1 MKFFP
6 EIDEHFYDKFRT
18 YQLIKGD
25 TLLGVSQKLNIET
38 SELRRYHNRYCDE
51 RDLIEKDF
59 KGHTR
64 FLILAPEKTEATV
77 AKPPSP
83 KSQNVNFGSNTT
95 LPFFPKHIQ
104 KDYSVEYIFK
114 TQDLTE
120 KLEMGIRVKWLNTDV
135 NHYHLIEIRKSVN
148 LFVNNNIP
156 NTIMDE
162 IDAKMVQV
170 LYPLQIIVDP
180 CGKYIDVFNDKEI
193 RSRWENKK
201 MELLKDYENGIIPMY
216 LKNCQLALE
225 SAESLFQLLNS
236 DYFLRS
242 FFNGINTSYTDDGI
256 FEHTISFPVLNNK
269 ESHFLVKQKVDS
281 CLNEAR
287 LIKVEQK
294 GNCINTNTQNQ
305 LTDGSYA
312 ATYFLDPHSYFI
324 EKMELECRLELEK
337 TFELRIEI
345 EAIKN

>member
-6 EIDEHFYDKFRT
+6 EIDEHYYDKFRT
-18 YQLIKGD
+18 YQLTKGD
-25 TLLGVSQKLNIET
+25 TLVGVSQKLNIDA
-38 SELRRYHNRYCDE
+38 SEIRRYHNRYCDE

-59 KGHTR
+59 KGHTK
-64 FLILAPEKTEATV
+64 FLILAPEKTEANL
-77 AKPPSP
+77 AKPTSP
-83 KSQNVNFGSNTT
+83 KSQNVNFGSATS
-95 LPFFPKHIQ
+95 LPFFPKDIQ
-104 KDYSVEYIFK
+104 KDYSVKYTFK

-135 NHYHLIEIRKSVN
+135 NNYHLIEIRKSVN
-148 LFVNNNIP
+148 LFVNNNMP
-156 NTIMDE
+156 DTIMDE
-162 IDAKMVQV
+162 IGAKMVQV

-180 CGKYIDVFNDKEI
+180 SGKCIDVFNDKEI
-193 RSRWENKK
+193 RNRWESKK
-201 MELLKDYENGIIPMY
+201 IELLQDYENGIIPIYM
-216 LKNCQLALE
+216 KNCQLALE
-225 SAESLFQLLNS
+225 SAESLFQLLKS

-242 FFNGINTSYTDDGI
+242 FFNGIHTSYTEEGI
-256 FEHTISFPVLNNK
+256 FEHKVYFPVLNNK
-269 ESHFLVKQKVDS
+269 ESQFLVKQKIDS

-294 GNCINTNTQNQ
+294 GNCINTNAQNQ
-305 LTDGSYA
+305 LIDGSYIS
-312 ATYFLDPHSYFI
+312 TYFLDPHSYFI